1 VTLRLGTRGSA
12 LALAQSR
19 LVADALTRALDE
31 PVEIVTIETDGD
43 RSTAPVAELGVGVF
57 VSALRDALAA
67 KEIDIAVHSYKDLPT
82 APVEGLTIA
91 AVPRREDPRDVLIT
105 RTGGGLASLPAGARV
120 GTGSPRRV
128 AQLLALGRG
137 LVCTPIRGNVD
148 TRLRKLAAGD
158 VDAVVLAAAGLRRL
172 GRAAEICEVL
182 DPDVILPAP
191 AQGALAVE
199 CRTGDHTLVERL
211 ARLDDE
217 PSRAAVLAE
226 RALLA
231 TLEAGCSAPV
241 AALASVSADEITLT
255 AAVFAPDGSRAL
267 RRRGT
272 AALSDA
278 AGLGTRLAAQL
289 LTDGA
294 DRLLEEIAR
303 DPGASPR
310 ASAASGPGERQLA
323 PQSRADLTASEE
335 RIVRAG
341 AEGPAPGASPRA
353 SAVRSEERTDGAGK
367 GDRP

>member
-1 VTLRLGTRGSA
+1 MLF
-12 LALAQSR
+12 
-19 LVADALTRALDE
+19 
-31 PVEIVTIETDGD
+31 
-43 RSTAPVAELGVGVF
+43 RS
-57 VSALRDALAA
+57 
-67 KEIDIAVHSYKDLPT
+67 
-82 APVEGLTIA
+82 
-91 AVPRREDPRDVLIT
+91 
-105 RTGGGLASLPAGARV
+105 
-120 GTGSPRRV
+120 
-128 AQLLALGRG
+128 
-137 LVCTPIRGNVD
+137 
-148 TRLRKLAAGD
+148 
-158 VDAVVLAAAGLRRL
+158 
-172 GRAAEICEVL
+172 
-182 DPDVILPAP
+182 
-191 AQGALAVE
+191 
-199 CRTGDHTLVERL
+199 
-211 ARLDDE
+211 
-217 PSRAAVLAE
+217 LAE
-226 RALLA
+226 RTLLA